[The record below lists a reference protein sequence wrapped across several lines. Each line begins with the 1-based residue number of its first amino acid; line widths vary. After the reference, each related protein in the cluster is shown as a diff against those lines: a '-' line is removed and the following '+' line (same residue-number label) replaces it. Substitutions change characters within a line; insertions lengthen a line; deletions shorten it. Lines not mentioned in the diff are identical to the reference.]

1 MWVSI
6 ESFFKKVEFVYFNC
20 LFQITY
26 KNVSKNQSYSSN
38 NKYVLLSLT
47 SINGKDL
54 VINVFVEKK
63 KKNMRFDNFGQSLD
77 PLI

>member
-20 LFQITY
+20 LFQIAY

-63 KKNMRFDNFGQSLD
+63 KKYALW
-77 PLI
+77 